1 MNMGKVDR
9 TGNIWS
15 LGNTPGIARTKI
27 GERKRERELEFSNL
41 DKFDKDTYFFIF
53 VLALI
58 CDCVLPLLRPGNSSI
73 SNTIHKI

>member
-15 LGNTPGIARTKI
+15 LGNTPGIARAKI
-27 GERKRERELEFSNL
+27 GMREREREFSNL
-41 DKFDKDTYFFIF
+41 DKFDKNTYFFIF

-73 SNTIHKI
+73 SNTIHKR